1 MNANRILTRSFHVLY
16 KSYNI
21 NVLKDMVKIEYMS
34 GGSGDIYIV
43 LMNGRGATFTSC
55 FIKIFTEVYVGNVNK
70 RCALVRTRESESY
83 SRAFPL
89 SVHPALSGKAII
101 RVWKDVLEDT
111 EDEKD

>member
-16 KSYNI
+16 KSHNI

-34 GGSGDIYIV
+34 GGSGDIYIALV
-43 LMNGRGATFTSC
+43 NDRGAAFSNC
-55 FIKIFTEVYVGNVNK
+55 FIKIFTEVGEGYVTRKG
-70 RCALVRTRESESY
+70 ALVRTRESESY
-83 SRAFPL
+83 SRVFPL

-101 RVWKDVLEDT
+101 RVWKGVLEAT